1 MAKHQPYDVVL
12 SYTNDPKQLVV
23 HTVEVAK
30 LAPLLAE
37 RMELP
42 VWDEGDSTI
51 DDEFA
56 RRLGVA
62 MLNLIAL
69 GQPGIKQYM
78 RVTQDPTGS
87 LPSPPGNNS

>member
-12 SYTNDPKQLVV
+12 SYASDPNQLVV

-30 LAPLLAE
+30 LAPLLTE

-56 RRLGVA
+56 RRLVLA
-62 MLNLIAL
+62 MLNLVSL
-69 GQPGIKQYM
+69 GQPGIKQFM
-78 RVTQDPTGS
+78 RVTQGPTGS
-87 LPSPPGNNS
+87 PPSPPGDD